1 MKITD
6 DVTDAQ
12 RVEVLAQSIE
22 FMTAR
27 LKRATDLLRDW
38 RDKYGG
44 KEHFKFTGGGGLGA
58 SPTDLLASTTRF
70 LEGR

>member
-6 DVTDAQ
+6 EVTDAQ
-12 RVEVLAQSIE
+12 RVEVLTQSIE

-27 LKRATDLLRDW
+27 LKRATDLLREW
-38 RDKYGG
+38 RDKHGG

-58 SPTDLLASTTRF
+58 SPTDLIRDTTRF
-70 LEGR
+70 IEGK